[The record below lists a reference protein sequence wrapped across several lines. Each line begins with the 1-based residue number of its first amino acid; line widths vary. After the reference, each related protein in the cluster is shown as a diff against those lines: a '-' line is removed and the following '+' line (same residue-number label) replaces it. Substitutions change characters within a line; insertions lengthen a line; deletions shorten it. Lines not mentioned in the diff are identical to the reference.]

1 MVQSEQLRNLLKEC
15 IELVETNKINTI
27 DELVEQLT
35 TDLAGLTEVT
45 LKI

>member
-1 MVQSEQLRNLLKEC
+1 MVQSEQLRNLLIEY

-35 TDLAGLTEVT
+35 TDLAGLTEIT
-45 LKI
+45 MGI

>member
-1 MVQSEQLRNLLKEC
+1 MVQSEQLRNLLIEY

-35 TDLAGLTEVT
+35 TDLVGLTEIT
-45 LKI
+45 MGI

>member
-1 MVQSEQLRNLLKEC
+1 MIQSEHLKNLLTKC

-35 TDLAGLTEVT
+35 VDLTSLNEITI
-45 LKI
+45 KS